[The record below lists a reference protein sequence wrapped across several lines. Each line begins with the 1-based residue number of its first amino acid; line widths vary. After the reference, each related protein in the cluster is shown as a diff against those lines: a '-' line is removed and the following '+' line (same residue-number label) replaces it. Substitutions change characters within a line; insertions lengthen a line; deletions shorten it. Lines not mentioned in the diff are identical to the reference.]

1 VNEETKG
8 TEMNPKFGTN
18 VSAALVN
25 AQGRMKAVGKDASV
39 SFGNKYAYV
48 SAEAMIGAC
57 REALNASGLALSRS
71 GVRFVEG
78 TESRADMI
86 VCEYQLIH
94 LSGEV
99 LIFAHVPW
107 FVLEMNGRPIDKA
120 LAGALTASLSY
131 FLRDLLLVPKCDE
144 SDMDKR
150 DDTKHEAGTLG
161 VTGAVALR
169 KRLAEAGLETAEL
182 LETIRSKGINIAD
195 DLAMMPKD
203 LLPRVSAWIL
213 KRKKDSLTSSP
224 AAND

>member
-1 VNEETKG
+1 MNSDTKG
-8 TEMNPKFGTN
+8 TEMNPMIGSN
-18 VSAALVN
+18 VAGALVM
-25 AQGRMKAVGKDASV
+25 AQARMKAVGKDASV
-39 SFGNKYAYV
+39 SFGTKYAYV

-57 REALNASGLALSRS
+57 REALNASGLALVRS
-71 GVRFVEG
+71 GVRFAEG
-78 TESRADMI
+78 NETRADMI
-86 VCEYQLIH
+86 ACEYQLIH
-94 LSGEV
+94 ASGEMLAFV
-99 LIFAHVPW
+99 DVPW
-107 FVLEMNGRPIDKA
+107 FVIEMNGRPIDKA

-144 SDMDKR
+144 ADVDRR

-169 KRLAEAGLETAEL
+169 KRLAEAGLETIEL
-182 LETIRSKGINIAD
+182 LETMRSKGINIGD